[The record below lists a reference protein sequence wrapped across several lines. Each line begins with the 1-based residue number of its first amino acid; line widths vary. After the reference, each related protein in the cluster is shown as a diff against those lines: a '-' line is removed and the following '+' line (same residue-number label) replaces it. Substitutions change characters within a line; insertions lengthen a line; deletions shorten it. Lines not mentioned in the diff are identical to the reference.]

1 MMLHAGGFLEPHHLW
16 AAWSWEPG
24 IVFPIGAAGALYA
37 RGVFVEWHRATHT
50 RARIQYAAVSFAA
63 GWIVLVV
70 ALVSPLHALGGVLF
84 SAHMAQH
91 ELLMTVAAPLLVLAR
106 PLVPFTWALPMRARR
121 AIGAAFTRGTLRKVW
136 LVLSRPAVATA
147 MHGVAI
153 WGWHAPPLYNATL
166 TNEWVHAAQ
175 HAFFLG
181 TALLFWWSLIH
192 GRTRRAG
199 YGVAVIYVFFTAVHT
214 TILGALLA
222 TAASPWYSAYAA
234 AGTNLWGLT
243 PLEDQQLGG
252 LIMWIPATIAY
263 LIAALALF
271 AGWLRESELR
281 VVKRENAIRAM
292 IVLILCLIAPHRARA
307 QGSATVPSSGKDSL
321 QDSVKRRPTT
331 LDPVIVSVTR
341 GLATSPLDAPFA
353 MTVLTP
359 DLSRPGQ
366 RHVALDESLAL
377 VPGLVAANRTNPS
390 QDPRISI
397 RGFGARSTFGVRGVR
412 ILRDGMPLT
421 LPDGQTPVDY
431 LSLESVGRIE
441 AIRGAAGALYGNAS
455 GGVIDLRTA
464 PPPATTIA
472 GEVRQLI
479 GDYGLSRTTIK
490 GGGIS
495 GPAYYQADASLTH
508 SSGFRLYS
516 RQRATSGF
524 GRAGVMFRGTDYAVQ
539 MLGLDMPLAEN
550 PGALTLPQFRSNPRL
565 ADQPSV
571 NKAARKVVRQLQVGV
586 SADRRLPHDEL
597 FASAFIGG
605 RTLYN
610 PLTFAV
616 VDVGRRT
623 YGASGRFTHLWP
635 MGEQADKLT
644 AGFDLQSQN
653 DSRRNFTNCN
663 SNPSLVAPTL
673 PCPVLGL
680 EKGSITLDQREL
692 VSGAGAYLNDELV
705 VTSRLRLSGGLR
717 ADNVSF
723 EVRDRLITAS
733 NPDDSGR
740 RTLHAVTPY
749 AGIVWRAGRIQ
760 SLYANVSSAF
770 ETPTATEL
778 GNHPDGSAG
787 INNEL
792 KPQKST
798 TWETGFKGWLGNS
811 VRFDV
816 AGFFTGVNDELVPFE
831 IPGGAGRRYFR
842 NAGRT
847 TRRGAELGFSVTE
860 GPLLLSGAYSYSDFH
875 FDRYATGN
883 SIFDGRRIPGIPMNR
898 GQASATLFRNAMFA
912 VAETEVASSAF
923 VDDANSA
930 RAPGYEVMHL
940 RAGTEKLFGTPFLS
954 LTAGVQNLFNRIYSP
969 SVSVNAAAGKFF
981 EPAPRRAFFVGV
993 GLGRSN

>member
-1 MMLHAGGFLEPHHLW
+1 MRVARS
-16 AAWSWEPG
+16 AA
-24 IVFPIGAAGALYA
+24 AA
-37 RGVFVEWHRATHT
+37 
-50 RARIQYAAVSFAA
+50 
-63 GWIVLVV
+63 
-70 ALVSPLHALGGVLF
+70 
-84 SAHMAQH
+84 
-91 ELLMTVAAPLLVLAR
+91 
-106 PLVPFTWALPMRARR
+106 
-121 AIGAAFTRGTLRKVW
+121 AAFC
-136 LVLSRPAVATA
+136 LV
-147 MHGVAI
+147 
-153 WGWHAPPLYNATL
+153 
-166 TNEWVHAAQ
+166 
-175 HAFFLG
+175 
-181 TALLFWWSLIH
+181 
-192 GRTRRAG
+192 AG
-199 YGVAVIYVFFTAVHT
+199 
-214 TILGALLA
+214 
-222 TAASPWYSAYAA
+222 P
-234 AGTNLWGLT
+234 
-243 PLEDQQLGG
+243 Q
-252 LIMWIPATIAY
+252 
-263 LIAALALF
+263 
-271 AGWLRESELR
+271 
-281 VVKRENAIRAM
+281 
-292 IVLILCLIAPHRARA
+292 ARA
-307 QGSATVPSSGKDSL
+307 QDSRGAPSPQKDSL
-321 QDSVKRRPTT
+321 QDSVRRRPVT

-341 GLATSPLDAPFA
+341 GLAASPLDAPFA

-366 RHVALDESLAL
+366 RHIALDESLSL

-412 ILRDGMPLT
+412 VLRDGMPLT

-441 AIRGAAGALYGNAS
+441 AIRGAASALYGNAS

-464 PPPATTIA
+464 PPPATKLA

-479 GDYGLSRTTIK
+479 ADYGFSRTTIK

-508 SSGFRLYS
+508 NGGFRDHS
-516 RQRATSGF
+516 RQRTTSGF
-524 GRAGVMFRGTDYAVQ
+524 ARAGAMFRGTDYAAQ

-550 PGALTLPQFRSNPRL
+550 PGALTRLQFRSNPRL

-571 NKAARKVVRQLQVGV
+571 NKAARKVVRQLQVGL
-586 SADRRLPHDEL
+586 SADRKLSRDEI
-597 FASAFIGG
+597 FAAAFVGA

-635 MGEQADKLT
+635 LGERADKLT
-644 AGFDLQSQN
+644 AGFDFQSQN

-663 SNPSLVAPTL
+663 SSPPLVAPTVT
-673 PCPVLGL
+673 CPVLDV

-705 VTSRLRLSGGLR
+705 VTPRLRLSGGLR
-717 ADNVSF
+717 ADHVSF
-723 EVRDRLITAS
+723 EVRDRLIITG

-749 AGIVWRAGRIQ
+749 AGIVWRAGRLQ
-760 SLYANVSSAF
+760 SWYANVSSAF

-778 GNHPDGSAG
+778 GNQPDGRAG

-798 TWETGFKGWLGNS
+798 TWETGFKGWLGKA
-811 VRFDV
+811 VQYDV

-847 TRRGAELGFSVTE
+847 SRRGAELGFSLSE
-860 GPLLLSGAYSYSDFH
+860 GPVLVSGAYSYSDFR
-875 FDRYATGN
+875 FDRYATG
-883 SIFDGRRIPGIPMNR
+883 SFVFDGRRIPGIPMNR
-898 GQASATLFRNAMFA
+898 AQASATFSRNAVFA
-912 VAETEVASSAF
+912 VAEAEVASASFA
-923 VDDANSA
+923 DDANSA

-940 RAGTEKLFGTPFLS
+940 RAGSGRLFGTPLLS
-954 LTAGVQNLFNRIYSP
+954 LTVGIQNLFNRVYSP
-969 SVSVNAAAGKFF
+969 SVSVNAAAAKFF
-981 EPAPRRAFFVGV
+981 EPAPRRTFYVGV
-993 GLGRSN
+993 GLGRSK